1 MSKAIGRRSWLAA
14 LCAAMLCLGL
24 GAAPAQA
31 LEPLLIYTPT
41 PPPPIP
47 PQPKIPPPTG
57 YLEAP
62 CGVAVDASGRF
73 YVSDYYHHTIDVF
86 SSGAGYEGQLSEV
99 DPLDGPCG
107 LALDASGNLYVNNY
121 HRNVQRFDPFPSS
134 APGPIFDAAQ
144 HPTGV
149 AVDPATGDLY
159 VDSRTYIAHYE
170 APVEAGE
177 EPIEKIGIG
186 SLEDGYGL
194 AFSGFPATAGR
205 LYVADAADDTVK
217 VYDPALDLNDP
228 VATIDGSATAGGDFT
243 SLRDSALA
251 VDHVSGE
258 LYLADN
264 LQPKNTERP
273 QAPIEVFDSGGA
285 YQGHLKYLITDA
297 LPPGLAV
304 DNSATA
310 AQGRVY
316 VTSGNTIE
324 SSIFIYPPSPA
335 TTGAPVCRPGVL
347 CPPGAIP
354 PAFGS
359 LGAGQSAQA
368 ESASAATSGAS
379 EAPQGATASEV
390 TQKGSLRVNL
400 DGKLSPSKLP
410 REGTAPIAVSVG
422 WKVSSTDGSALPKL
436 KRLRIEINRHG
447 HFDSTGLPTCPYDR
461 IQPASSSRALA
472 NCRSGLVGQGSFNA
486 EIALKGQEPYA
497 TKGRL
502 LVFNGKSGGKPVL
515 FGQIYSPYP
524 FATSF
529 VIVFEVQKIGKGTYG
544 TALSATLP
552 KALSSW
558 GNLTGIEMRLS
569 RRYSVRGKR
578 RSYISAGCPAP
589 KGFAQVSF
597 PLARASMGFGDGR
610 TLTSTLTRSCRV
622 R

>member
-1 MSKAIGRRSWLAA
+1 MSKATGRRNWLGA
-14 LCAAMLCLGL
+14 LCALAVCLGL

-31 LEPLLIYTPT
+31 AFDDPLFVYTPKKPVT
-41 PPPPIP
+41 P
-47 PQPKIPPPTG
+47 
-57 YLEAP
+57 LEGP
-62 CGVAVDASGRF
+62 CGLAVSPVGNGNF
-73 YVSDYYHHTIDVF
+73 YLSDYYHHAVEVF
-86 SSGAGYEGQLSEV
+86 NAGFGSLSNV

-107 LALDASGNLYVNNY
+107 LAIDSQGVLYVNNF
-121 HRNVQRFDPFPSS
+121 HRNVEKYVPSEFPPVSGGFYS
-134 APGPIFDAAQ
+134 LSGVIDKE

-149 AVDPATGDLY
+149 AVDRATDRVY
-159 VDSRTYIAHYE
+159 VNDRTYVAVYE
-170 APVEAGE
+170 PSGAPVLDEGS
-177 EPIEKIGIG
+177 PLKIGLDPLG
-186 SLEDGYGL
+186 DYYGL
-194 AFSGFPATAGR
+194 AVSEHPATAGR
-205 LYVADAADDTVK
+205 IYLADATTDTVV
-217 VYDPALDLNDP
+217 VYDPTIDKEDP
-228 VATIDGSATAGGDFT
+228 VATIGGPSAGQFV

-251 VDHVSGE
+251 VDRVTGN
-258 LYLADN
+258 LYVADN

-273 QAPIEVFDSGGA
+273 QAAIYVFDPTGS
-285 YQGHLKYLITDA
+285 HLGRLKHNIIDA

-310 AQGRVY
+310 TQGRVY

-324 SSIFIYPPSPA
+324 ASVIAY
-335 TTGAPVCRPGVL
+335 
-347 CPPGAIP
+347 PPGAQTSAVRP
-354 PAFGS
+354 PIETLGGS
-359 LGAGQSAQA
+359 SVGGGSSSL
-368 ESASAATSGAS
+368 ASAERGGECA
-379 EAPQGATASEV
+379 EACERFFPAPEAKASEV
-390 TQKGSLRVNL
+390 AQKGSLRVNL

-422 WKVSSTDGSALPKL
+422 WKVTSTDGSALPKL
-436 KRLRIEINRHG
+436 KRLRVEINRHG

-472 NCRSGLVGQGSFNA
+472 NCRAALVGQGSFDA

-502 LVFNGKSGGKPVL
+502 LVFNGKSKGKPVL

-529 VIVFEVQKIGKGTYG
+529 VIVFEVGKIGKGAYG

-552 KALSSW
+552 KALASW

-569 RRYSVRGKR
+569 RRYSVGGKR

-597 PLARASMGFGDGR
+597 PLARASMSFGDGR